1 MATLLELQ
9 DMTGGGTS
17 DLRKKILAAI
27 TIKANAIVNLA
38 APNAAQRA
46 FALAALE
53 NPARYEE
60 IVLRTALASN
70 SSLTVLQIQSASD
83 AAIQATVDNVVD
95 KLLAV

>member
-9 DMTGGGTS
+9 EMAGGGTS
-17 DLRKKILAAI
+17 DLRKKILSAI
-27 TIKANAIVNLA
+27 TIKANALVNLA
-38 APNAAQRA
+38 SPTAAQRA

-60 IVLRTALASN
+60 IVLRTSLASN
-70 SSLTVLQIQSASD
+70 AALTVAQIQSASD
-83 AAIQATVDNVVD
+83 AGIQATVDNVVD